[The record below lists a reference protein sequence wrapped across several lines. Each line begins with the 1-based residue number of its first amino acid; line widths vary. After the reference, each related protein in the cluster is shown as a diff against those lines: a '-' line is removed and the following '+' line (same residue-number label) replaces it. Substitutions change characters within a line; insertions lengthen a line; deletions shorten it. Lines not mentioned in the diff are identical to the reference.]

1 MKHPYLSKID
11 NRTWN
16 DIQNLRTQ
24 LPENVSVNAFINEGL
39 RYVID
44 TKLQGLSRLRKNR
57 ESLNAM
63 GSM

>member
-16 DIQNLRTQ
+16 DIQNLRNQ
-24 LPENVSVNAFINEGL
+24 LPEHVSVNAFINEGL
-39 RYVID
+39 RHVIE
-44 TKLQGLSRLRKNR
+44 TKLQGISRMKKNR